1 MKWASADGIHC
12 LICFSASLLRHT
24 LLGGSLLA
32 MQARSSAHASL
43 PGGGATST
51 SPVPASTTT
60 AGAGGGAS
68 DGGQVASLESSGTAG
83 GAMASGT
90 GTAAA
95 DSAHSAAVDRSV
107 NWNMR
112 FSKRSAKPMGTR
124 TPMNGIRDEVDLTDH
139 KPLDRYA
146 MCVRIDMPGSIYTV
160 RSYWFPY
167 FSGDAQP
174 GIAMLDGH
182 LLLAVF
188 SYLQARDL
196 GRVACV
202 CKGLQLL
209 PWYGMAACSRSACHA
224 VLPSPGR
231 VQGRELVVPIVPA
244 TVGS

>member
-1 MKWASADGIHC
+1 MLQLCMVPG
-12 LICFSASLLRHT
+12 LYLRLT
-24 LLGGSLLA
+24 LA
-32 MQARSSAHASL
+32 MQARSPAHASA
-43 PGGGATST
+43 PAFGATST
-51 SPVPASTTT
+51 RAVPASTAT

-95 DSAHSAAVDRSV
+95 HSAHSAAVDRSV

-146 MCVRIDMPGSIYTV
+146 MCVRIDMPGSIYTF
-160 RSYWFPY
+160 RSYWFPF